1 MGVGWGVVTF
11 VWLMITV
18 VGGGGYLCMVDD
30 DCVWAGMEGEGS
42 YLCMVNDNRG
52 GGGGGG

>member
-1 MGVGWGVVTF
+1 MGVVTF

-30 DCVWAGMEGEGS
+30 DCVWAGMEVRVVTCVWLMITVVG
-42 YLCMVNDNRG
+42 VG
-52 GGGGGG
+52 G